1 MRLRHIEV
9 FQAVLQAGTLTGAAV
24 LLNISQPA
32 ATKVLQHA
40 ERQLGFPLF
49 TRVRGRLQLTPEALI
64 LRDKIESISDGVR
77 ELQRLASNIKASDC
91 ATLRV
96 VSTPT
101 LASAMIP
108 KAVSRLRASSLYRD
122 SAIEL
127 FTQHTREMLN
137 SIILRET
144 DIGFT
149 MQELD
154 HPGVRCN
161 KLCEGEL
168 MVIAPMGFW
177 PPADIGKPISIE
189 QLAGAPVVGIAVRD
203 SLGRELQTLLEFL
216 DPPPKISTW
225 VQTYQLAR
233 SLVSEG
239 HGLGLVDPFT
249 AFGDGNDSVMVRR
262 LSEEIPVSLF
272 AIYRIDKLLDPIQS
286 AFIDQVRAVANAMF
300 SSVPGKPARRGQAT
314 VA

>member
-9 FQAVLQAGTLTGAAV
+9 FQAVLQAGTLTGAAT

-77 ELQRLASNIKASDC
+77 ELQRLASNIKASDR
-91 ATLRV
+91 AMLRV

-101 LASAMIP
+101 LANAMIP
-108 KAVSRLRASSLYRD
+108 KAVSRLRALYPQLG
-122 SAIEL
+122 IEL
-127 FTQHTREMLN
+127 FTQHTQEMLN
-137 SIILRET
+137 SVILRET

-154 HPGVRCN
+154 HPGVRCD

-177 PPADIGKPISIE
+177 PAAEIGKPISIE
-189 QLAGAPVVGIAVRD
+189 QLAGAPVVGIAIRD

-216 DPPPKISTW
+216 EPPPKISIW

-239 HGLGLVDPFT
+239 HGLALVDPFT
-249 AFGDGNDSVMVRR
+249 AFGDGKDLVMIRPLAR
-262 LSEEIPVSLF
+262 EIPVSLF
-272 AIYRIDKLLDPIQS
+272 AIYRIDKLLDPIQG
-286 AFIDQVRAVANAMF
+286 AFVEQVRATANAMF
-300 SSVPGKPARRGQAT
+300 KVVSGKPTRRGRTTA
-314 VA
+314 A

>member
-9 FQAVLQAGTLTGAAV
+9 FQAVLQAGTLTGAAT

-49 TRVRGRLQLTPEALI
+49 TRVRGRLQLTSEAMM

-101 LASAMIP
+101 LAYSLVP
-108 KAVSRLRASSLYRD
+108 KAVSQLRTLYPD
-122 SAIEL
+122 AAIEL

-154 HPGVRCN
+154 HPGLHCD
-161 KLCEGEL
+161 KLDEGEL
-168 MVIAPMGFW
+168 MVMAPMGFW
-177 PPADIGKPISIE
+177 PAKEAGQPISIE
-189 QLAGAPVVGIAVRD
+189 QLAGAPMVGIAVRD
-203 SLGRELQTLLEFL
+203 SLGLELQTRLELLE
-216 DPPPKISTW
+216 PAPRISTW

-233 SLVSEG
+233 SLVREG
-239 HGLGLVDPFT
+239 HGLALVDPFT
-249 AFGDGNDSVMVRR
+249 AIGDGDGSVMMRR
-262 LSEEIPVSLF
+262 LAEAIPVSLF
-272 AIYRIDKLLDPIQS
+272 AIYRIDKLLDPIQR
-286 AFIDQVRAVANAMF
+286 AFIVQVRGIAQVML
-300 SSVPGKPARRGQAT
+300 SGVSDKRARQRQT
-314 VA
+314 TLV

>member
-9 FQAVLQAGTLTGAAV
+9 FQAVLQAGTLTGAAA

-49 TRVRGRLQLTPEALI
+49 TRVRGRLHLTSEALI
-64 LRDKIESISDGVR
+64 LRDKIEAISDGVR
-77 ELQRLASNIKASDC
+77 ELQRLASNIKASDS
-91 ATLRV
+91 TRLRV

-108 KAVSRLRASSLYRD
+108 KAVSRLRTVYRH
-122 SAIEL
+122 SGIEL
-127 FTQHTREMLN
+127 VTQHTREMLN
-137 SIILRET
+137 SILLRET

-149 MQELD
+149 MQEMD
-154 HPGVRCN
+154 HPGVRCD
-161 KLCEGEL
+161 KLYEGEL

-177 PPADIGKPISIE
+177 PAADIGKPISIE

-203 SLGRELQTLLEFL
+203 TLGRELQTLLEFL
-216 DPPPKISTW
+216 EPPPQILTW
-225 VQTYQLAR
+225 VETYQLAR

-239 HGLGLVDPFT
+239 HGLALVDPFT
-249 AFGDGNDSVMVRR
+249 AFGDGDDSVMIRR

-272 AIYRIDKLLDPIQS
+272 AVYRIDKLLDPIQV
-286 AFIDQVRAVANAMF
+286 AFIDQVRAVTNAML
-300 SSVPGKPARRGQAT
+300 SIVPRPARRRQTTA
-314 VA
+314 A

>member
-9 FQAVLQAGTLTGAAV
+9 FQAVLQAGTLTGAAT

-49 TRVRGRLQLTPEALI
+49 TRVRGRLQLTSEAMM
-64 LRDKIESISDGVR
+64 LREKIESISDGVR

-101 LASAMIP
+101 LANSVVP
-108 KAVSRLRASSLYRD
+108 KAVSHLRKLYPD
-122 SAIEL
+122 GAIEL

-154 HPGVRCN
+154 HPGLHCDE
-161 KLCEGEL
+161 LCDGEL
-168 MVIAPMGFW
+168 MVIAPLGFW
-177 PPADIGKPISIE
+177 PAMEAGRPISIE
-189 QLAGAPVVGIAVRD
+189 QLAGAPIVGIAVRD
-203 SLGRELQTLLEFL
+203 SLGRELQTRLELLE
-216 DPPPKISTW
+216 PAPRISTW

-233 SLVSEG
+233 SLVKEG
-239 HGLGLVDPFT
+239 HGLALVDPFT
-249 AFGDGNDSVMVRR
+249 AIGDGDSSVMIRR
-262 LSEEIPVSLF
+262 LEEAIPVSLF
-272 AIYRIDKLLDPIQS
+272 AVHRIDKQLDPIQR
-286 AFIDQVRAVANAMF
+286 AFIHEVRGIAQMLLSGLSNKRVRRRETT
-300 SSVPGKPARRGQAT
+300 PA
-314 VA
+314 

>member
-9 FQAVLQAGTLTGAAV
+9 FQAVLQAGTLTGAAT

-49 TRVRGRLQLTPEALI
+49 TRVRGRLQLTSEAMM
-64 LRDKIESISDGVR
+64 LRDKIETISDGVR

-101 LASAMIP
+101 LAYSLVP
-108 KAVSRLRASSLYRD
+108 KAVSHLRTLYPD

-154 HPGVRCN
+154 HPGLHCD
-161 KLCEGEL
+161 KLYEGEL
-168 MVIAPMGFW
+168 MVMAPMGFW
-177 PPADIGKPISIE
+177 PAKEAGQPISIE
-189 QLAGAPVVGIAVRD
+189 QLAGAPMVGIAVRD
-203 SLGRELQTLLEFL
+203 SLGRELQTRLELLE
-216 DPPPKISTW
+216 PAPRISTW

-233 SLVSEG
+233 SLVREG
-239 HGLGLVDPFT
+239 HGLALVDPFT
-249 AFGDGNDSVMVRR
+249 AIGDGDGSVMMRR
-262 LSEEIPVSLF
+262 LAEAIPVSLF
-272 AIYRIDKLLDPIQS
+272 AIYRIDKLLDPIQR
-286 AFIDQVRAVANAMF
+286 AFIDQVRGIAQVML
-300 SSVPGKPARRGQAT
+300 SGVSDKRARQRQT
-314 VA
+314 TLV

>member
-9 FQAVLQAGTLTGAAV
+9 FQAVLQAGTLTGAAT

-49 TRVRGRLQLTPEALI
+49 TRVRGRLQLTSEAMM

-101 LASAMIP
+101 LAYSLVP
-108 KAVSRLRASSLYRD
+108 KAVSHLRTLYPD

-154 HPGVRCN
+154 HPGLHCD
-161 KLCEGEL
+161 KLYEGEL
-168 MVIAPMGFW
+168 MVMAPMGFW
-177 PPADIGKPISIE
+177 PAKEAGQPISIE
-189 QLAGAPVVGIAVRD
+189 QLAGAPMVGIAVRD
-203 SLGRELQTLLEFL
+203 SLGRELQTRLELLE
-216 DPPPKISTW
+216 PAPRISTW

-233 SLVSEG
+233 SLVREG
-239 HGLGLVDPFT
+239 HGLALVDPFT
-249 AFGDGNDSVMVRR
+249 AIGDGDGSVMMRR
-262 LSEEIPVSLF
+262 LAEAIPVSLF
-272 AIYRIDKLLDPIQS
+272 AIYRIDKLLDPIQR
-286 AFIDQVRAVANAMF
+286 AFIDQVRGIAQVML
-300 SSVPGKPARRGQAT
+300 SGVSDKRARQRQT
-314 VA
+314 TLV

>member
-9 FQAVLQAGTLTGAAV
+9 FQAVLQAGTLTGAAT

-49 TRVRGRLQLTPEALI
+49 TRVRGRLQLTSEAMM
-64 LRDKIESISDGVR
+64 LREKIESISDGVR

-101 LASAMIP
+101 LANSVIP
-108 KAVSRLRASSLYRD
+108 KAVSHLRTLRPD

-144 DIGFT
+144 DVGFT

-154 HPGVRCN
+154 HPGLHCD
-161 KLCEGEL
+161 KLYQGEL
-168 MVIAPMGFW
+168 MVIAPMDFW
-177 PPADIGKPISIE
+177 PASEAGKPISIE
-189 QLAGAPVVGIAVRD
+189 QLADAPMVGIAVRD
-203 SLGRELQTLLEFL
+203 SLGRELQARLELLH
-216 DPPPKISTW
+216 PRPRISTW

-233 SLVSEG
+233 SLVREG
-239 HGLGLVDPFT
+239 HGLALVDPFT
-249 AFGDGNDSVMVRR
+249 AIGDGEDSIMMRR
-262 LSEEIPVSLF
+262 LLEAIPVSLF
-272 AIYRIDKLLDPIQS
+272 AVYRIDKQLDPIQR
-286 AFIDQVRAVANAMF
+286 AFIDQVGVIAHVLLSGVSDKR
-300 SSVPGKPARRGQAT
+300 ARRRQAT
-314 VA
+314 AA

>member
-9 FQAVLQAGTLTGAAV
+9 FQAVLQAGTLTGAAT

-49 TRVRGRLQLTPEALI
+49 TRIRGRLQLTPEAMI

-77 ELQRLASNIKASDC
+77 ELQRLASNIKSSDR
-91 ATLRV
+91 AMLRV

-101 LASAMIP
+101 LANAMIP
-108 KAVSRLRASSLYRD
+108 KAVSQLRSLYRD
-122 SAIEL
+122 LGIEL
-127 FTQHTREMLN
+127 FTQHSQEMLN
-137 SIILRET
+137 SIILREA

-154 HPGVRCN
+154 HPGVRCDR
-161 KLCEGEL
+161 LCEGEL
-168 MVIAPMGFW
+168 MVVAPMGFW
-177 PPADIGKPISIE
+177 PEADNGKPISVE
-189 QLAGAPVVGIAVRD
+189 QLAGAPVVGIAIRD

-216 DPPPKISTW
+216 EPPPRISIW

-239 HGLGLVDPFT
+239 HGLALVDPFT
-249 AFGDGNDSVMVRR
+249 AFGDGEDLLMIRP
-262 LSEEIPVSLF
+262 LSQQIPVSLF
-272 AIYRIDKLLDPIQS
+272 AIHRIDKLLDS
-286 AFIDQVRAVANAMF
+286 MERAFIEQVRRTANAMF
-300 SSVPGKPARRGQAT
+300 KVVSGRPLRPGQRTLA
-314 VA
+314 

>member
-9 FQAVLQAGTLTGAAV
+9 FQAVLQAGTLTGAAT

-40 ERQLGFPLF
+40 ERQLGFALF
-49 TRVRGRLQLTPEALI
+49 TRVRGRLQLTPEAVI
-64 LRDKIESISDGVR
+64 LREKIEAISDGVR
-77 ELQRLASNIKASDC
+77 ELQRLAFNIKASDR
-91 ATLRV
+91 AVLRV

-101 LASAMIP
+101 LANAMIP
-108 KAVSRLRASSLYRD
+108 KAVSRLRASYREA
-122 SAIEL
+122 AIEL
-127 FTQHTREMLN
+127 YTQHSQEMLN
-137 SIILRET
+137 SIVLRET

-154 HPGVRCN
+154 HPGVRCD

-177 PPADIGKPISIE
+177 PAAEIGRPISIE
-189 QLAGAPVVGIAVRD
+189 HLAGAPVVGIAVRD
-203 SLGRELQTLLEFL
+203 SLGRQLQTLLEFL
-216 DPPPKISTW
+216 EPPPRISIW

-239 HGLGLVDPFT
+239 HGLALVDPFT
-249 AFGDGNDSVMVRR
+249 ALGDGDDAVMIRP
-262 LSEEIPVSLF
+262 LSQQIPLSLF
-272 AIYRIDKLLDPIQS
+272 AIYRIDKLLDPIQA
-286 AFIDQVRAVANAMF
+286 AFIDQVRAAANTMF
-300 SSVPGKPARRGQAT
+300 SAVSGNPACRGRTT

>member
-9 FQAVLQAGTLTGAAV
+9 FQAVLQAGTLTGAAT

-49 TRVRGRLQLTPEALI
+49 TRVRGRLQLTSEAMM

-101 LASAMIP
+101 LAYSLVP
-108 KAVSRLRASSLYRD
+108 KAVSHLRTLYPD

-154 HPGVRCN
+154 HPGLHCD
-161 KLCEGEL
+161 KLYEGEL
-168 MVIAPMGFW
+168 MVMAPMGFW
-177 PPADIGKPISIE
+177 PAKEAGQPISIE
-189 QLAGAPVVGIAVRD
+189 QLAGAPMVGIAVRD
-203 SLGRELQTLLEFL
+203 SLGRELQTRLELLE
-216 DPPPKISTW
+216 PAPRISTW

-233 SLVSEG
+233 SLVREG
-239 HGLGLVDPFT
+239 HGLALVDPFT
-249 AFGDGNDSVMVRR
+249 AIGDGDGSVMMRR
-262 LSEEIPVSLF
+262 LAEAIPVSLF
-272 AIYRIDKLLDPIQS
+272 AIYRIDKLLDPIQR
-286 AFIDQVRAVANAMF
+286 AFIDQVRGIAQVML
-300 SSVPGKPARRGQAT
+300 SGVSDKRARQRQTAL
-314 VA
+314 V

>member
-9 FQAVLQAGTLTGAAV
+9 FQAVLQAGTLTGAAT

-49 TRVRGRLQLTPEALI
+49 TRVRGRLQLTSEAMM
-64 LRDKIESISDGVR
+64 LRDKIETISDGVR

-101 LASAMIP
+101 LAYSLVP
-108 KAVSRLRASSLYRD
+108 KAVSHLRTLYPD

-154 HPGVRCN
+154 HPGLHCD
-161 KLCEGEL
+161 KLYEGEL
-168 MVIAPMGFW
+168 MVMAPMGFW
-177 PPADIGKPISIE
+177 HAKEAGQPISIE
-189 QLAGAPVVGIAVRD
+189 QLAGAPMVGIAVRD
-203 SLGRELQTLLEFL
+203 SLGRELQTRLELLE
-216 DPPPKISTW
+216 PAPRISTW

-233 SLVSEG
+233 SLVREG
-239 HGLGLVDPFT
+239 HGLALVDPFT
-249 AFGDGNDSVMVRR
+249 AIGDGDGSIMMRR
-262 LSEEIPVSLF
+262 LAEAIPVSLF
-272 AIYRIDKLLDPIQS
+272 AIYRIDKLLDPIQR
-286 AFIDQVRAVANAMF
+286 AFIDQVRGIAQVML
-300 SSVPGKPARRGQAT
+300 SGVSDKRARQRQT
-314 VA
+314 TLV

>member
-9 FQAVLQAGTLTGAAV
+9 FQAVLQAGTLTGAAT

-49 TRVRGRLQLTPEALI
+49 TRVRGRLQLTSEAMM
-64 LRDKIESISDGVR
+64 LRDKIETISDGVR

-101 LASAMIP
+101 LAYSLVP
-108 KAVSRLRASSLYRD
+108 KAVSHLRTLYPD

-154 HPGVRCN
+154 HPGLHCD
-161 KLCEGEL
+161 KLYEGEL
-168 MVIAPMGFW
+168 MVMAPMGFW
-177 PPADIGKPISIE
+177 PAKEAGQPISIE
-189 QLAGAPVVGIAVRD
+189 QLAGAPMVGIAVRD
-203 SLGRELQTLLEFL
+203 SLGRELQARLELLE
-216 DPPPKISTW
+216 PAPRISTW

-233 SLVSEG
+233 SLVREG
-239 HGLGLVDPFT
+239 HGLALVDPFT
-249 AFGDGNDSVMVRR
+249 AIGDGDGSVMMRR
-262 LSEEIPVSLF
+262 LAEAIPVSLF
-272 AIYRIDKLLDPIQS
+272 AIYRIDKLLDPIQR
-286 AFIDQVRAVANAMF
+286 AFIDQVRGIAQVML
-300 SSVPGKPARRGQAT
+300 SGVSDKRARQRQT
-314 VA
+314 TLL